1 MITDKSKL
9 SAISRQLSAMIAG
22 LTFRADGQQTFKD
35 REDETS
41 QLNRLGVAYFHLVY
55 FRFLPRVLLRLFVGA
70 QSSVLLLS
78 HSVSNDF
85 QTTLLIPVQFRTGNC
100 N

>member
-9 SAISRQLSAMIAG
+9 SAFSRQLSATRAG
-22 LTFRADGQQTFKD
+22 VTLTADGQQTFKD

-55 FRFLPRVLLRLFVGA
+55 FRFQPRITSALLSFKSVGA
-70 QSSVLLLS
+70 TVVSVFLS
-78 HSVSNDF
+78 RRPIS
-85 QTTLLIPVQFRTGNC
+85 GG
-100 N
+100 